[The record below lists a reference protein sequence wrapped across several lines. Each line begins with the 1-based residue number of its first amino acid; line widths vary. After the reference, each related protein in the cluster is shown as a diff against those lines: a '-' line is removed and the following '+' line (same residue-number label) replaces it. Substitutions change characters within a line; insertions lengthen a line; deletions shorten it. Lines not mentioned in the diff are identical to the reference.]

1 VNNAALDYSSNVS
14 IKEESR
20 LMGHLAGKEALYRKL
35 GKKIDGLTVRVPWNE
50 KFHAILKEL
59 YTADEADLIVKM
71 PYRMSSFT
79 RIRKITQI
87 EETKLQKLLEGMCA
101 KGLMMDVN
109 IRGKYF
115 YTPSPFAIGVF
126 EFTMMRTGGNLNTK
140 EWARMFH
147 DYMGDFLAANDPKG
161 GKVSILRALPHE
173 GTVAEGDFVEVLDY
187 EKASRLAESANRF
200 SLGLCSCRH
209 EKYHL
214 GEKKCETPLETC
226 ASFDFG
232 ADYLIRNK
240 LAREI
245 SKTEMLEHLARS
257 RESGLVLSADNVKKN
272 ISAICSCCGCCCN
285 VLLGI
290 SKLGYNGILVTS
302 NFIAHTDTAS
312 CIGCGKCAKA
322 CPIDAIQMS
331 PVDDPG
337 AKIKKKAN
345 VDGKICLGC
354 GVCVLQCTKT
364 ESLKLVKRE
373 KRVLHPESTFERV
386 ILQCLEKGTLQNQLF
401 DNPRS
406 ITHGVMR
413 GIVGGF
419 LQLPPVKKALMSDA
433 LRSTFLNALISGVH
447 K

>member
-1 VNNAALDYSSNVS
+1 MA
-14 IKEESR
+14 
-20 LMGHLAGKEALYRKL
+20 HLAGKDVLYRKL
-35 GKKIDGLTVRVPWNE
+35 GQKIDGLTVRVPWNE

-71 PYRMSSFT
+71 PYRLSSFN
-79 RIRKITQI
+79 RIQKITQI
-87 EETKLQKLLEGMCA
+87 EGTKLQKLLEEMCP
-101 KGLMMDVN
+101 KGLVMDVN

-115 YTPSPFAIGVF
+115 YTPSPFVIGIF
-126 EFTMMRTGGNLNTK
+126 EFTMMRTGGNLNTG
-140 EWARMFH
+140 EWARLFH
-147 DYMGDFLAANDPKG
+147 DYFGDFLAANDPKE

-173 GTVAEGDFVEVLDY
+173 GAVAENDFVEVLDY
-187 EKASRLAESANRF
+187 EKASRIAENANRF

-214 GEKKCETPLETC
+214 GEKKCDIPLETC
-226 ASFDFG
+226 ASFDMG

-240 LAREI
+240 LAREV

-290 SKLGYNGILVTS
+290 SKFGYNGILVTS
-302 NFIAHTDTAS
+302 NFIAHTETTS
-312 CIGCGKCAKA
+312 CIGCEKCAKA
-322 CPIDAIQMS
+322 CPIHAIQMS
-331 PVDDPG
+331 QVDDPG
-337 AKIKKKAN
+337 SKIKQKAIVN
-345 VDGKICLGC
+345 GEMCLGC

-364 ESLKLVKRE
+364 QSLKLVKRE

-419 LQLPPVKKALMSDA
+419 LQLPPVKKALMSET
-433 LRSTFLNALISGVH
+433 LRSTFLNTIISGV
-447 K
+447 KKQGLNIPGT

>member
-1 VNNAALDYSSNVS
+1 MA
-14 IKEESR
+14 
-20 LMGHLAGKEALYRKL
+20 HLAGKEVLYRKL
-35 GKKIDGLTVRVPWNE
+35 GKKIDGLTVRAPWNE
-50 KFHAILKEL
+50 KLHAILSEL

-71 PYRMSSFT
+71 PYRMSSLNRIQKIT
-79 RIRKITQI
+79 RIEKVN
-87 EETKLQKLLEGMCA
+87 LQKLLEGMCA
-101 KGLMMDVN
+101 KGLMTDVN

-115 YTPSPFAIGVF
+115 YTPSPFVIGIF

-140 EWARMFH
+140 EWARLFQ
-147 DYMGDFLAANDPKG
+147 DYFSDFLAANDAYKG
-161 GKVSILRALPHE
+161 KISILRALPHE
-173 GTVAEGDFVEVLDY
+173 GAVTENDFVEVLDY
-187 EKASRLAESANRF
+187 EKASRIAENASRF

-209 EKYHL
+209 EKFHL
-214 GEKKCETPLETC
+214 GEKKCDVPLETC

-240 LAREI
+240 LARAV

-290 SKLGYNGILVTS
+290 SKFGYNGTLVTS
-302 NFIAHTDTAS
+302 SFIAHADAAS
-312 CIGCGKCAKA
+312 CIGCEKCAKA
-322 CPIDAIQMS
+322 CPIDAIQMV

-337 AKIKKKAN
+337 VKTKKKAK
-345 VDGKICLGC
+345 VDGEVCLGC
-354 GVCVLQCTKT
+354 GVCVLQCSKT
-364 ESLKLVKRE
+364 HSLQLVKRE

-406 ITHGVMR
+406 ITHGMMR

-419 LQLPPVKKALMSDA
+419 LQLPPVKKALMSDT
-433 LRSTFLNALISGVH
+433 LRSTFLNTLMSRVKKGR
-447 K
+447 